1 MPLSSVVQ
9 RQHHIAA
16 LLFQDRKYHHGFHAY
31 LFNFLRVR
39 LTHTVRRY
47 HQRLLCMEKRFLGNP
62 AGLVKIRDQSRCQPF
77 TDDIHRIR
85 VCLQLKNLCAVYLN
99 VLCQNL
105 QPSAHSQFDLIIT
118 VQKLDDLRSSLYRME
133 IAAHLFLRI
142 SAPSALGFR
151 AETGHTVSV
160 DICTGI
166 PQQIQN
172 LVKRYGIEL
181 LQIIYLPVQN
191 DLILHTDGNCCHMSA
206 IRQLFHHL
214 LLQGSFLY
222 SV

>member
-1 MPLSSVVQ
+1 
-9 RQHHIAA
+9 
-16 LLFQDRKYHHGFHAY
+16 
-31 LFNFLRVR
+31 
-39 LTHTVRRY
+39 
-47 HQRLLCMEKRFLGNP
+47 
-62 AGLVKIRDQSRCQPF
+62 
-77 TDDIHRIR
+77 
-85 VCLQLKNLCAVYLN
+85 
-99 VLCQNL
+99 
-105 QPSAHSQFDLIIT
+105 
-118 VQKLDDLRSSLYRME
+118 ME

-166 PQQIQN
+166 PQQIQD
-172 LVKRYGIEL
+172 LVKRYGVKL